1 MKKIFGGKT
10 PSDNTSENPNK
21 NIVKYTPSPDFGL
34 TNAQVDE
41 RTNNSLTNIK
51 TVDDTNSF
59 KKIVRRNVFT
69 YFNLIFLIFAVILIS
84 QKSYN
89 HLAFLGVV
97 FSNTVIGI
105 VQEVRSKKMLSRL
118 NLLAAPETTVIRD
131 GITQT
136 VKSDYLVLEDIVALE
151 AGNQIPADA
160 VIRKGEVYVNESLI
174 TGEADEI
181 KKTVGDKLLS
191 GSFVTAGSCSAEL
204 YAVGDNSFAAKL
216 MTEAKKTK
224 KRSRPGMMRAL
235 NILLIIIGAI
245 IIPFSVIMFINQ
257 HYTLGLS
264 VKESV
269 ENVVASSIGMI
280 PEGLYLL
287 TSIALA
293 ASTVRLAKGQTLVHD
308 MKCIESLARV
318 DVICVD
324 KTGTITEPEMTVKK
338 IVSVNGNCT
347 SNQEVKNAIKN
358 FTLSMESENITL
370 KAIKNYFN
378 EEINEEINEKINE
391 DFNKY
396 KEFDKNTKSNK
407 GNFEAHTDDSEKAL
421 RKLEFSSK
429 YKYSAAEF
437 NKDVYI
443 MGAPEIL
450 LKENFSDFQTQL
462 EDHFARGE
470 RVILFGKTEQ
480 NTDTNNTEIFSGDIS
495 NIKITPLCF
504 IVLSNPIRKNAKET
518 FDYFSRR
525 GVAVKVISG
534 DNPKAVSSV
543 AKEAG
548 IKNAERYID
557 VSILSDEEIT
567 SPDMLNYTVFG
578 RVSPTQKRLLIQ
590 TFKAAK
596 HTVAMTGDGVN
607 DVLALKDADCSIA
620 MASGSDAAANVADL
634 VLVNSDFA
642 NMPQVVNEGRRVIN
656 NIERSASLFL
666 VKNIFSFIMTLIS
679 IFAVSYYPLKP
690 VQISLTSAMMIGIP
704 SFFLALAPNKNRV
717 KGKFLRNVM
726 YNAAPTAISAAILV
740 GAALLISDSFSVSY
754 TQLTTISCLVYSYTA
769 YLMLLKVCKPFTPLK
784 YVLVILMG
792 LGYLGC
798 VFFIPGFF
806 DISKPEIGSIVII
819 ILLIL
824 PAYPL
829 QKGIENLLDFFV
841 NLFRPK
847 NHIKEQ

>member
-1 MKKIFGGKT
+1 MKKIFGRKT
-10 PSDNTSENPNK
+10 PSDNISETPNK
-21 NIVKYTPSPDFGL
+21 NAVKYNPPPEFGL
-34 TNAQVDE
+34 TNAQVSE
-41 RTNNSLTNIK
+41 RTDSGLTNIK

-84 QKSYN
+84 QRSYN

-105 VQEVRSKKMLSRL
+105 VQEVRSQKMLSRL
-118 NLLAAPETTVIRD
+118 NLLAAPETAVIRD
-131 GITQT
+131 GVTQT
-136 VKSDYLVLEDIVALE
+136 VKSDSLVLEDIVVLE

-181 KKTVGDKLLS
+181 KKIVGDKLLS
-191 GSFVTAGSCSAEL
+191 GSFITTGSCSAEL
-204 YAVGDNSFAAKL
+204 YAVGDDSFAAKL

-318 DVICVD
+318 DIICVD
-324 KTGTITEPEMTVKK
+324 KTGTITEPEMTVKN

-347 SNQEVKNAIKN
+347 PNQEIKNTIKN
-358 FTLSMESENITL
+358 FALSMDSENITL

-378 EEINEEINEKINE
+378 EEINK
-391 DFNKY
+391 
-396 KEFDKNTKSNK
+396 
-407 GNFEAHTDDSEKAL
+407 DSESNGDDFKENSNDPQKAL

-429 YKYSAAEF
+429 YKYSAAEI

-450 LKENFSDFQTQL
+450 LKEDFSDFQAQL

-470 RVILFGKTEQ
+470 RVILFGKAEQ
-480 NTDTNNTEIFSGDIS
+480 NTDTNNTGIFSGDIS
-495 NIKITPLCF
+495 EAKIIPLCF

-557 VSILSDEEIT
+557 VSALPDDEIK
-567 SPDMLNYTVFG
+567 SADMLNYTVFG

-704 SFFLALAPNKNRV
+704 SFFLALAPNENRV

-754 TQLTTISCLVYSYTA
+754 AQLTTISCLVYSYTA

-784 YVLVILMG
+784 YVLVTLMG

-819 ILLIL
+819 VLLIL

-829 QKGIENLLDFFV
+829 QKGIENLLSFFV

-847 NHIKEQ
+847 KHIKEQ